1 VFIYEN
7 TINKISKNDINDLNL
22 WLSEVKTKNNYEHID
37 NLFSNNVLTLEN
49 KIKSKNIIVENLR
62 NSPVKMEGTLNLP
75 VKKLV
80 DVANKTVNNFL
91 ESLNENSKKTLIK
104 ILSENED
111 KLKLKYEVLKET
123 VVDKL
128 EELKEIEN
136 ETEVISRINETIGKI
151 QKEKFD
157 RINYFKL
164 QELYKNI

>member
-1 VFIYEN
+1 VC
-7 TINKISKNDINDLNL
+7 SSDLDLNL
-22 WLSEVKTKNNYEHID
+22 WLSEIKTNNNYEHID

-49 KIKSKNIIVENLR
+49 KIKSKNTIVENLKS
-62 NSPVKMEGTLNLP
+62 SPVKMEGTLNLP

-80 DVANKTVNNFL
+80 DVANKTVNKFL
-91 ESLNENSKKTLIK
+91 EGLNENSKKTLMK

-136 ETEVISRINETIGKI
+136 ETEVISRIDETIGKI

-164 QELYKNI
+164 QELHKNI

>member
-1 VFIYEN
+1 
-7 TINKISKNDINDLNL
+7 
-22 WLSEVKTKNNYEHID
+22 
-37 NLFSNNVLTLEN
+37 
-49 KIKSKNIIVENLR
+49 
-62 NSPVKMEGTLNLP
+62 M
-75 VKKLV
+75 
-80 DVANKTVNNFL
+80 
-91 ESLNENSKKTLIK
+91 K

-136 ETEVISRINETIGKI
+136 ETEVISSINETIGKI